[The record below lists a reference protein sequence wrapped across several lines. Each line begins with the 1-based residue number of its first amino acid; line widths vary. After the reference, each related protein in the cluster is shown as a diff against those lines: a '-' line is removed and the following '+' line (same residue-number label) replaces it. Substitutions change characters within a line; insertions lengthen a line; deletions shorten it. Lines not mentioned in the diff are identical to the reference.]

1 MRLIDGDALVQWLKS
16 PTGFSTNCEDCTS
29 IDCLDCI
36 VEEAINNAPTIEAE
50 PVRHGRWEAVTES
63 VWNLQTPVLQG
74 WRCSLCGR
82 EEPQKE
88 PYCHCGAKMEEGDE

>member
-1 MRLIDGDALVQWLKS
+1 MARPIDADALVRWLKS

-50 PVRHGRWEAVTES
+50 HVRHGTWVPLDGTLNVECSECKAVRNTFS
-63 VWNLQTPVLQG
+63 QAYWNYCPN
-74 WRCSLCGR
+74 CGK
-82 EEPQKE
+82 PMDG
-88 PYCHCGAKMEEGDE
+88 CASDEG